1 MISLYHNIPLTALQF
16 LNIYNNKH
24 QLLSVAQ
31 KIDASSY
38 KTQWDRSE
46 KLDEM
51 LNKLA
56 LKLPKDSLVINKIRE
71 AIPDDYKTIFYPHLK
86 IAC

>member
-1 MISLYHNIPLTALQF
+1 MRY
-16 LNIYNNKH
+16 IYNNKH

-56 LKLPKDSLVINKIRE
+56 LKLPKDSLVINKSERQFPMIIKRYS
-71 AIPDDYKTIFYPHLK
+71 ILT
-86 IAC
+86 